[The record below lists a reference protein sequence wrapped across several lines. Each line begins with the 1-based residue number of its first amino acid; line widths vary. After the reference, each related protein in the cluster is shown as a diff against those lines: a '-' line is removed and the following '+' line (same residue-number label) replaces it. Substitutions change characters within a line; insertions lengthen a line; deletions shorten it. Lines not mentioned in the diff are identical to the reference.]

1 MCAWQVLYRVCFVC
15 TAWYLSLILVLSLAS
30 WNFACSS
37 TLLHLWTN
45 MKADGMKVV
54 TDGHFTS
61 GLLIELDLEDLGHG
75 VIHLS
80 KMWEPKCLQ
89 VLRRNYTAWVA
100 SAMAVWK
107 FWLERTGCSIRW
119 REMYC
124 SLPLDIV
131 SFFLDLCIESH
142 SQNAGGGFGKKIV
155 QDIGGTEPWVGS
167 VLNEIW
173 LWVGR
178 LLLATTNLTAIILQI
193 NALSTVLCTVQ
204 VTWILNPP
212 SLPLH
217 LQTLSLLGGFV
228 TVFFRYA
235 QQISVGVLGQNATLA
250 LQFGTEAMDGDKVGS
265 LCNTSS
271 RWHKWT
277 IIDCRAYLANVAACH
292 WMRAPRLYHICESLQ
307 PNLPPF

>member
-1 MCAWQVLYRVCFVC
+1 
-15 TAWYLSLILVLSLAS
+15 
-30 WNFACSS
+30 
-37 TLLHLWTN
+37 
-45 MKADGMKVV
+45 
-54 TDGHFTS
+54 
-61 GLLIELDLEDLGHG
+61 
-75 VIHLS
+75 LS

-212 SLPLH
+212 SLPPSPPNSVITRRLCYCV
-217 LQTLSLLGGFV
+217 LQVCTADLCWCIRSECNFSF
-228 TVFFRYA
+228 TVWNR
-235 QQISVGVLGQNATLA
+235 SNGW
-250 LQFGTEAMDGDKVGS
+250 
-265 LCNTSS
+265 
-271 RWHKWT
+271 R
-277 IIDCRAYLANVAACH
+277 
-292 WMRAPRLYHICESLQ
+292 
-307 PNLPPF
+307 